1 MSLIKIFK
9 KSFLVFLL
17 TSITVH
23 ANTLTAHSWL
33 VAEKDG
39 QIIAGENINEVRAIA
54 SITKLVT
61 VMVFLD
67 SVSDP
72 TTKEERLIREAITIS
87 SNKSTKELCDRHPE
101 GYTRCVHLMNL
112 KVQELGLHNTRFIEP
127 TGLSVFN
134 VSTAEELIKIVKE
147 SSKYPL
153 IIKYSNDPKQNTNP
167 TVGKYDYVVSK
178 TGYINKAGGCIV
190 AMMHDRIY
198 VLLGSKNTKT
208 RIAELEFLKRQHETL
223 ARIQTLPKIPL
234 DISYLF

>member
-1 MSLIKIFK
+1 MRLHSIIKK
-9 KSFLVFLL
+9 CFLVFLL
-17 TSITVH
+17 TSIAAY
-23 ANTLTAHSWL
+23 ANPLTAHSWL

-39 QIIAGENINEVRAIA
+39 QIIVGENISEVRAIA

-72 TTKEERLIREAITIS
+72 TTREEKLIHEAITFS
-87 SNKSTKELCDRHPE
+87 SNKSSKELCDRHPE
-101 GYTRCVHLMNL
+101 GYIRCVHLMNF
-112 KVQELGLHNTRFIEP
+112 KMREMGLHNTRFIEP

-134 VSTAEELIKIVKE
+134 VSTAEELVKIVKE

-153 IIKYSNDPKQNTNP
+153 IVKYSNDAKRNTNP

-190 AMMHDRIY
+190 AMVHDKIY
-198 VLLGSKNTKT
+198 VLLGSKNTRT
-208 RIAELEFLKRQHETL
+208 RIAELEYLKRQQETL
-223 ARIQTLPKIPL
+223 AKIQTLPKIPL

>member
-1 MSLIKIFK
+1 MSFFKIIKK
-9 KSFLVFLL
+9 CFLVFLL
-17 TSITVH
+17 TNVAAH
-23 ANTLTAHSWL
+23 ATPLTAHSWL

-39 QIIAGENINEVRAIA
+39 KIIAGENISEVRAIA

-72 TTKEERLIREAITIS
+72 TTREERLIHEAITTS

-112 KVQELGLHNTRFIEP
+112 KAQELGLNNTRFIEP

-153 IIKYSNDPKQNTNP
+153 IVKYSNESKRNTNP

-190 AMMHDRIY
+190 AMVHDRIY
-198 VLLGSKNTKT
+198 VLLGSKNTRT
-208 RIAELEFLKRQHETL
+208 RIAELEFLKRQHDTL
-223 ARIQTLPKIPL
+223 VKIQTLPKIPL